1 MVSLANKKQKEN
13 NGQKLKFETHSK
25 IFILYPDTE
34 LEPYIFDEQQ
44 VKE

>member
-1 MVSLANKKQKEN
+1 MVSLEKN

-25 IFILYPDTE
+25 IFIFHPEFE
-34 LEPYIFDEQQ
+34 LESYIFYEQQ